1 MSLFL
6 FCTPRTSPITPPSS
20 SLCAWG
26 GGGHRHLFPPRLRQE
41 EAFFLT
47 ALVDK
52 TNRVYFLSAS
62 PPQPVSKNVFFYFGF
77 GRPGVFFSF
86 VWMCIYY
93 CTRVE
98 EQNVCFRVA
107 GAFLQCML
115 LYVWMVRPV
124 QHFFKNETTGCS
136 SVLSLY
142 TLYVLH

>member
-20 SLCAWG
+20 SLFAWR
-26 GGGHRHLFPPRLRQE
+26 GHRHLFPPWLRQE

-47 ALVDK
+47 APVDK

-62 PPQPVSKNVFFYFGF
+62 PPQPVSKNFVFLFRFWQTGC
-77 GRPGVFFSF
+77 VSLF

-98 EQNVCFRVA
+98 EQNVCFGVA

-124 QHFFKNETTGCS
+124 QHFFKHETTGCS